1 MLLMQV
7 ITHRITVLSQA
18 GPIFWIHLKPYCAFA
33 IFLAYIHSITM
44 AHPFFI
50 FRELADLL
58 GQVKPPT
65 ATKEDI
71 DKSGLAIIKASEL
84 SQHEKDGKVSSN
96 CLDRVCSASDSRI
109 CTKLM
114 IS

>member
-1 MLLMQV
+1 MTQV

-33 IFLAYIHSITM
+33 IFAYVHSITM
-44 AHPFFI
+44 AHLFFT

-96 CLDRVCSASDSRI
+96 CLDRVCSASDSGI
-109 CTKLM
+109 CTKLT

>member
-1 MLLMQV
+1 
-7 ITHRITVLSQA
+7 
-18 GPIFWIHLKPYCAFA
+18 
-33 IFLAYIHSITM
+33 M
-44 AHPFFI
+44 AHLLST

-84 SQHEKDGKVSSN
+84 LQHEKDGKVASN
-96 CLDRVCSASDSRI
+96 CLDRVCFVFKFGFCSKSMLI
-109 CTKLM
+109 
-114 IS
+114 